1 MAAVVGALAAFVAGC
16 SLPPLPLP
24 RSASQEQN
32 INGDEQPDSVAWC
45 SAHKHASLAPSSS
58 PATTTPTQVSSKATK
73 PCATPA
79 AVTAECVPEG
89 HQPCVALS
97 DQDPPGVLLNV
108 QRRQQKAGLHRRVR
122 FDLGRSTIHEVT
134 PYAEVYGRHLRSFDF
149 TKSGAAISACVADAT
164 LNRGG
169 CNDDS
174 DEEEDDE
181 FDGAGSSWKTKP
193 LRLLKMQPLP
203 WHAWCAAF
211 VALLLLRAFGA
222 EAAAGLLPEGSAEVL
237 NSASCS
243 VALFGQ
249 ILK

>member
-32 INGDEQPDSVAWC
+32 LNGDEQPDKVAWC
-45 SAHKHASLAPSSS
+45 SAHAHASLAPSSS
-58 PATTTPTQVSSKATK
+58 PAATPPAKVSSKTTTS
-73 PCATPA
+73 CANAA
-79 AVTAECVPEG
+79 AVTAECASEG
-89 HQPCVALS
+89 HQPCAALS
-97 DQDPPGVLLNV
+97 DQDPPGVLLNF

-164 LNRGG
+164 LNRGS

-174 DEEEDDE
+174 DEEDDE
-181 FDGAGSSWKTKP
+181 LDSDGTNWKTRP
-193 LRLLKMQPLP
+193 MRLLGMQPLP
-203 WHAWCAAF
+203 WHAWCAAC

-222 EAAAGLLPEGSAEVL
+222 EAAAGLLPAGAAEML
-237 NSASCS
+237 SSQSGS
-243 VALFGQ
+243 VAVFG
-249 ILK
+249 